1 MKCLLNVLPF
11 LIIGATMAQSL
22 VCAGNPMANCVTNP
36 PDFQSLSYDKA
47 YEAMTYDEAWR
58 LKEVCPEYITNLVNQ
73 IRSKKIPSD
82 NMGPAIYLLGVLRT
96 TNSMAIEALIDIIDF
111 KATKLEPKSRIR
123 GWGEYPVV
131 DAFWYIRKPAV
142 EPLCSRL
149 CIETNDLRRELMCKS
164 LMNIEGWET
173 ALGRVRKLSAV
184 EKDDARRKNLEAA
197 VKELEKMRH

>member
-1 MKCLLNVLPF
+1 
-11 LIIGATMAQSL
+11 MAQTL
-22 VCAGNPMANCVTNP
+22 VRAGNPIANCVTNP

-47 YEAMTYDEAWR
+47 YEAMTSDEAWR

-96 TNSMAIEALIDIIDF
+96 TNLTAIETLIDIIDF
-111 KATKLEPKSRIR
+111 KATKLESKDSIR
-123 GWGEYPVV
+123 RWGEYPVV

-149 CIETNDLRRELMCKS
+149 CVETNALRRELMCKS
-164 LMNIEGWET
+164 LLYIEAREP
-173 ALGRVRKLSAV
+173 AIEPVISRVRRQFNS
-184 EKDDARRKNLEAA
+184 ETDIARRKNLEAS
-197 VKELEKMRH
+197 VNELEKLPH